1 MLEETQERDA
11 HFILRL
17 TESQAIYRGRVIVD
31 GLSYVDVLQAALDV
45 ARHPA
50 RGEEQA
56 SYILDHVLGFT
67 D

>member
-11 HFILRL
+11 HFSLRV
-17 TESQAIYRGRVIVD
+17 TNSEAIYRGRVIMG
-31 GLSYVDVLQAALDV
+31 GLAYVDVLQAALDV

-56 SYILDHVLGFT
+56 SYILDHVLGWT